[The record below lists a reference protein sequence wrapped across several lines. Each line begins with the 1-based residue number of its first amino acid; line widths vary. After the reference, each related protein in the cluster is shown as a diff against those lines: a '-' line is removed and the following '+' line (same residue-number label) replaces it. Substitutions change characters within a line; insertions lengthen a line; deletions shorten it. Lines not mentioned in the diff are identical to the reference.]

1 MPDDNRTSKLI
12 LGTAAASLAALG
24 IVFVASNVELPT
36 VARDE
41 VQKIEKIEKVE
52 KLEKLEHIEVSPPS
66 PPPPA
71 PAPPPVHPH
80 PAPSR

>member
-1 MPDDNRTSKLI
+1 MPDDHRTSKLL

-24 IVFVASNVELPT
+24 IVFVASNVELPRAAVT
-36 VARDE
+36 IE
-41 VQKIEKIEKVE
+41 PTKIERIEHVE
-52 KLEKLEHIEVSPPS
+52 VVVPEVS

-71 PAPPPVHPH
+71 PAPPPVRPH